1 MKNQIQRSAFWRLFA
16 AVFALTLVAAACGS
30 EAETASEEDV
40 TEEAS
45 TDEET
50 STDEEEHD
58 EEDDHDHDEDEEHD
72 DDEDATADDDA
83 MADEAVCPTNLVIQ
97 TDWWPE
103 LEHGGTYQLIG
114 AGGEASQDNFSYS
127 GPIQEQYAVG
137 GIETVEVRAGGDA
150 ISFTPALN
158 EMAAQDDIFLA
169 YVNTS
174 DVVASWPTI
183 EAIGVAGTLELNP
196 QMLMWDPAQ
205 NDFSDPASIG
215 ASGVTVLHFDGTAY
229 IDWLIGEGTITAD
242 QTDPSYGGAPDR
254 WLTSEGSIVQQG
266 FATNEVYK
274 YENDIEGW
282 QQDVEFV
289 LIHDLGFEDYPA
301 MYTVEKSLLEEKS
314 ACLEVLVPVLQQ
326 AWVDYWADPTP
337 VTDALISVNET
348 FDTYWTISEGLN
360 TAGVALAEDTGIAGN
375 GPDSTY
381 GNFDLDRVQGLL
393 DATLTIFQER
403 GIDVPSDLTAE
414 DVVTNEFIDES
425 IGR

>member
-1 MKNQIQRSAFWRLFA
+1 MNRQSKRSTFSQLL
-16 AVFALTLVAAACGS
+16 AVLLALALVAAACGDDDS
-30 EAETASEEDV
+30 DTASADVEEESTEAETEEEPTEDE
-40 TEEAS
+40 TEEEPAE
-45 TDEET
+45 DET
-50 STDEEEHD
+50 EEEPA
-58 EEDDHDHDEDEEHD
+58 EDETE
-72 DDEDATADDDA
+72 EEPAEESAA
-83 MADEAVCPTNLVIQ
+83 AVCPANLIIQ

-103 LEHGGTYQLIG
+103 MEHGGSYQLIG
-114 AGGEASQDNFSYS
+114 PGGEASQDNFSYS
-127 GPIQEQYAVG
+127 GPIQDQYAVG

-174 DVVASWPTI
+174 DVIASWPTI
-183 EAIGVAGTLELNP
+183 EAVGVAGTLEINP

-205 NDFSDPASIG
+205 NDFSDPADIG

-229 IDWLIGEGTITAD
+229 IDWMIGEGTISAD

-254 WLTSEGSIVQQG
+254 WLTTEGSIVQQG

-282 QQDVEFV
+282 AKDVEFV

-301 MYTVEKSLLEEKS
+301 MYTVEASLLDEKS

-337 VTDALISVNET
+337 VTDALISINES
-348 FDTYWTISEGLN
+348 FDTYWTLSEGLN
-360 TAGVALAEDTGIAGN
+360 AEGVAIAEDSGIAGN
-375 GPDSTY
+375 GPDATY

-393 DATLTIFQER
+393 DQTVAIFQER
-403 GIDVPSDLTAE
+403 GIDVPGDLAPE
-414 DVVTNEFIDES
+414 DIVTNEFIDES

>member
-1 MKNQIQRSAFWRLFA
+1 MKKQFNQSAFVRLLAVIFA
-16 AVFALTLVAAACGS
+16 FALVAAACGS
-30 EAETASEEDV
+30 DSSD
-40 TEEAS
+40 
-45 TDEET
+45 T
-50 STDEEEHD
+50 STDAASDDTSSEESTDDAMEEESS
-58 EEDDHDHDEDEEHD
+58 
-72 DDEDATADDDA
+72 DDDA
-83 MADEAVCPTNLVIQ
+83 MEEESSGDDAMEEDDAMDEAVCPTNLVIQ

-103 LEHGGTYQLIG
+103 LEHGGSYQLIG
-114 AGGEASQDNFSYS
+114 PGGEASQDNFSYS
-127 GPIQEQYAVG
+127 GPIQPQYAVG

-174 DVVASWPTI
+174 DVIASWPTI
-183 EAIGVAGTLELNP
+183 EAVGVAATLEINP

-205 NDFSDPASIG
+205 NDFSDPATIG

-229 IDWLIGEGTITAD
+229 IDWLIGQGTISAD

-301 MYTVEKSLLEEKS
+301 MYTVEKSLLDEK
-314 ACLEVLVPVLQQ
+314 APCLEVLVPVLQQ
-326 AWVDYWADPTP
+326 AWVDYWADPIP
-337 VTDALISVNET
+337 VTDELISINET
-348 FDTYWTISEGLN
+348 FDTYWTLSEGLN
-360 TAGVALAEDTGIAGN
+360 TEGVAIAESTGIAGN

-381 GNFDLDRVQGLL
+381 GNFDMDRVQGLL
-393 DATLTIFQER
+393 DATLAIFQER
-403 GIDVPSDLTAE
+403 GIDVPDDLSASDI
-414 DVVTNEFIDES
+414 VTNDFIDDS
-425 IGR
+425 VGR

>member
-1 MKNQIQRSAFWRLFA
+1 MEGHRMKKQSNRSAFLQLL
-16 AVFALTLVAAACGS
+16 AVLLALALVAAACGS
-30 EAETASEEDV
+30 DSETASV
-40 TEEAS
+40 
-45 TDEET
+45 
-50 STDEEEHD
+50 DEEETT
-58 EEDDHDHDEDEEHD
+58 EEESTEE
-72 DDEDATADDDA
+72 EVEEEPEEEA
-83 MADEAVCPTNLVIQ
+83 MEEEEEEAMEEETEEEVAAEPVCPSNLIIQ

-103 LEHGGTYQLIG
+103 MEHGGSYQLIG
-114 AGGEASQDNFSYS
+114 PGGEASQDNFSYS

-174 DVVASWPTI
+174 DVIASWPTI
-183 EAIGVAGTLELNP
+183 EAIGVAGTLEINP

-205 NDFSDPASIG
+205 NDFSDPADIG
-215 ASGVTVLHFDGTAY
+215 TSGVTVLHFDGTAY
-229 IDWLIGEGTITAD
+229 IDWMIGEGTITAD

-254 WLTSEGSIVQQG
+254 WLTTEGSIVQQG

-301 MYTVEKSLLEEKS
+301 MYTVEASLLEEKS
-314 ACLEVLVPVLQQ
+314 PCLEVLVPVLQQ
-326 AWVDYWADPTP
+326 AWVDYWADPVP
-337 VTDALISVNET
+337 VTDELIAINES
-348 FDTYWTISEGLN
+348 FDTYWTLSSGLN
-360 TAGVALAEDTGIAGN
+360 AEGVVIAEDSGIAGN
-375 GPDSTY
+375 GPDATY
-381 GNFDLDRVQGLL
+381 GNFDIDRVQGLL
-393 DATLTIFQER
+393 DQTVAIFQER
-403 GIDVPSDLTAE
+403 GIDVPDDLSPE
-414 DVVTNEFIDES
+414 DIVTNEFIDES